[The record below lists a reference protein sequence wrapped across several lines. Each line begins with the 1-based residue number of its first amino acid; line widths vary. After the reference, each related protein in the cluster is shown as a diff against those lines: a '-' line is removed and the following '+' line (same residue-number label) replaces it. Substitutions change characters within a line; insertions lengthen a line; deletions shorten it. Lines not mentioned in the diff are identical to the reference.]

1 MINLLILNLILLLLV
16 KQVNIFI
23 YNSVLSVV
31 VDIVLKH
38 MITRLLQAL
47 MGNYFL
53 VTIDGVKNSHID
65 DIVRIILEARENEK
79 TTISCKISIMNNLS
93 LHPQLGVPIMYHDQL
108 NLVATHLFDVK
119 EEDNMSTLAHQTYLN
134 NCLPSIKTLHSKKA
148 RKLIRRILKSQT
160 DWNA

>member
-93 LHPQLGVPIMYHDQL
+93 LHPQLGVPTMYHDQL
-108 NLVATHLFDVK
+108 NII
-119 EEDNMSTLAHQTYLN
+119 LN
-134 NCLPSIKTLHSKKA
+134 IFLT
-148 RKLIRRILKSQT
+148 
-160 DWNA
+160 

>member
-1 MINLLILNLILLLLV
+1 M
-16 KQVNIFI
+16 
-23 YNSVLSVV
+23 V

-93 LHPQLGVPIMYHDQL
+93 LHPQLGVPTMYHDQL
-108 NLVATHLFDVK
+108 NII
-119 EEDNMSTLAHQTYLN
+119 LN
-134 NCLPSIKTLHSKKA
+134 IFLT
-148 RKLIRRILKSQT
+148 
-160 DWNA
+160 